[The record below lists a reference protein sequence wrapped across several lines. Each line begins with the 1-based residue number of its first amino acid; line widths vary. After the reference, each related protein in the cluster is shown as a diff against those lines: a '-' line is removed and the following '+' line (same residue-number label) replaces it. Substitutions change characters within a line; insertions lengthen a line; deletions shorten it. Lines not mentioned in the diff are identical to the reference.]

1 MSRYVSTLT
10 VRYDILVC
18 APDLWTTRYR
28 TDVRRGSSD
37 TPDSSM
43 ALQLPKA
50 GREMQVG
57 HDGSPHG
64 LRILAVTQ
72 RLIDGPAP
80 EFGEHVI
87 LRP

>member
-1 MSRYVSTLT
+1 
-10 VRYDILVC
+10 
-18 APDLWTTRYR
+18 
-28 TDVRRGSSD
+28 
-37 TPDSSM
+37 M